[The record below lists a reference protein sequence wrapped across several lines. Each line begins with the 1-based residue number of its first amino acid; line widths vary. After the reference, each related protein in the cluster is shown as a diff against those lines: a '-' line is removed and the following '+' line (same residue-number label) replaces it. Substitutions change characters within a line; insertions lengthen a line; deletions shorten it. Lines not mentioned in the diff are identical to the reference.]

1 MNPMEPYG
9 RRWKEMEGDGRRW
22 KEMEN
27 YGKRWKTMESDI
39 TMPLQETY
47 GITIVTPLDLVL

>member
-1 MNPMEPYG
+1 MEPYG
-9 RRWKEMEGDGRRW
+9 TLWNPMEGDGRRW
-22 KEMEN
+22 KGMEN